1 MCGALQLGG
10 PVGLAE
16 KQLEAAA
23 ALHSD
28 FDAGSNP
35 KEGGVMCWGPS
46 T

>member
-1 MCGALQLGG
+1 V

-28 FDAGSNP
+28 FYDGSNP
-35 KEGGVMCWGPS
+35 KEGGAMCWGLS

>member
-1 MCGALQLGG
+1 
-10 PVGLAE
+10 VRLAE

-28 FDAGSNP
+28 FYEGSNH
-35 KEGGVMCWGPS
+35 KEGCAMCWGLS